1 MLDTFTPFHAF
12 MVACA
17 IFLEVGANIFMKYSD
32 GFQRKGLGFLSIG
45 MILGAFSC
53 LFLALQ
59 GIELSIAYAVWG
71 GFGVLATA
79 LASWAL
85 FGQKIRSQGWLGM
98 AFLLAGMVMLKFA

>member
-1 MLDTFTPFHAF
+1 MLDTFTPFHAV
-12 MVACA
+12 MVVCA
-17 IFLEVGANIFMKYSD
+17 IFLEVGANLFMKYSD
-32 GFQRKGLGFLSIG
+32 GFKKKSLGFLSIA

-53 LFLALQ
+53 LYLALQ

-85 FGQKIRSQGWLGM
+85 FGQKIRAQGWLGM
-98 AFLLAGMVMLKFA
+98 AFLLGGMLMLKFA